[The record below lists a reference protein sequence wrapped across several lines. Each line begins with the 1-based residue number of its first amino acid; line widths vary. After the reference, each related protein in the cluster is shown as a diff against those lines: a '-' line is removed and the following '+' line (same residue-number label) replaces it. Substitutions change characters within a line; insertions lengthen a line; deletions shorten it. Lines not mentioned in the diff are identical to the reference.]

1 MFKLPYSTQPP
12 AEKFEKI
19 GTARTGTMKIRSI
32 AAFSKPEMEF
42 YKANSSEL
50 QPLLAKR
57 AREVH
62 KATDRKHKFADVWD
76 TMKAPLVGEAP
87 VIEEIAD
94 QMNALKKEWEDL
106 SDRNECAAAVAI
118 MRQRIPGFE
127 AMTIEQFQD
136 EAIVP
141 PAMQRLLKEFAYNEK
156 EGWPN
161 EKAEAGT
168 DEAKPTAPTE
178 EEAGK

>member
-1 MFKLPYSTQPP
+1 MQ
-12 AEKFEKI
+12 
-19 GTARTGTMKIRSI
+19 IRSI
-32 AAFSKPEMEF
+32 AAFSKIEMEF

-94 QMNALKKEWEDL
+94 QMNALKKEWEEL

-118 MRQRIPGFE
+118 MRQRVPGAD

-136 EAIVP
+136 ETVVP

-161 EKAEAGT
+161 EKAEA
-168 DEAKPTAPTE
+168 AKAEDKPAAPTE